1 MHPSKKQTKAKW
13 TMMWNKGKE
22 TATHLRGMSKRHAF
36 ENRTKIYNN
45 ISNRQQMAWLVRL
58 RTGHCSLNSYLHRFG
73 KEEEPTCECGE
84 NNETVSHFLLRCERF
99 ARQREKL
106 IKEVGIGGM
115 RVEELLG
122 DHKHVKYTLKYVKET
137 KRFTF

>member
-1 MHPSKKQTKAKW
+1 
-13 TMMWNKGKE
+13 MMWNKGKE
-22 TATHLRGMSKRHAF
+22 TATQLRGMSKRDVF
-36 ENRTKIYNN
+36 ENGTKIYNN

-84 NNETVSHFLLRCERF
+84 NNETVTHFLLRCERF

-106 IKEVGIGGM
+106 TKEVGIGGM

-122 DHKHVKYTLKYVKET
+122 DHKHVKYA
-137 KRFTF
+137 

>member
-1 MHPSKKQTKAKW
+1 
-13 TMMWNKGKE
+13 
-22 TATHLRGMSKRHAF
+22 
-36 ENRTKIYNN
+36 
-45 ISNRQQMAWLVRL
+45 MAWLVRL
-58 RTGHCSLNSYLHRFG
+58 RTGHCGLNSYLHRFG
-73 KEEEPTCECGE
+73 KGEEPTCECE
-84 NNETVSHFLLRCERF
+84 ESNETVTHFLLRCERF

-122 DHKHVKYTLKYVKET
+122 DHKHVKYALQFVKET